1 MFPIVINY
9 ILHLATAS
17 IAHRTIFFD
26 LPWPDILKS
35 VIMPFFIELIVYDGK
50 DILMQS
56 HQVRVVV
63 NIS

>member
-17 IAHRTIFFD
+17 IAHRNIFLD
-26 LPWPDILKS
+26 LPWPDILKN